1 LHTIFAREILD
12 SAPAV
17 YRCSAVHGNRKLME
31 TALLWSLAALFA
43 VFGVGCLVLVAFGL
57 PGTWVLLTAALG
69 IELID
74 GPVLSRGGPGAVS
87 TFGWELLLVGT
98 ALGALGEVIEFL
110 AGVAGAKIGGGT
122 RRGMWGALAG
132 GIVGAVVFVPVLPI
146 PLLGSFAGALIG
158 TFVGAF
164 AAEVTGPEGRAD
176 RLTLRAALA
185 AVVGRLAG
193 TLGKLVAGV
202 VVWILLVRALLPT

>member
-1 LHTIFAREILD
+1 VEA
-12 SAPAV
+12 
-17 YRCSAVHGNRKLME
+17 
-31 TALLWSLAALFA
+31 ALLWVLAALFA
-43 VFGVGCLVLVAFGL
+43 VVGVGCLVLVALGL
-57 PGTWVLLTAALG
+57 PGTWMLLAAAVG

-74 GPVLSRGGPGAVS
+74 GPVLGRGGPGSAS
-87 TFGWELLLVGT
+87 TFGWPVLLIGA
-98 ALGALGEVIEFL
+98 ALGALGEVLEFL
-110 AGVAGAKIGGGT
+110 AGAAGAKMGGGT

-132 GIVGAVVFVPVLPI
+132 GIIGAVVFIPLLPI

-164 AAEVTGPEGRAD
+164 VAEATGPDVRAH

-193 TLGKLVAGV
+193 TLGKLAVGV
-202 VVWILLVRALLPT
+202 VVWVLLVRALLPT